1 ALRCRAFAVI
11 AGNLARAPARA
22 SRSPPHRRRRARDP
36 GQSFS
41 RSGAQPRG
49 RARASDRNHSRRAAR
64 AEEARGDQ
72 ADARVQGAAY
82 CVEEETRVA
91 QADACEVLEPRVT
104 SPFPSPP
111 PNMPRLAPSA
121 AGDLCRWI
129 YTSCGWRV
137 AGEIPDAPKLVV
149 IVAPHSTNWDVIW
162 GLLLKVGLRL
172 DIRFIGK
179 RQAFF
184 WPLGSLLRSFGGI
197 PIDRS
202 AAHGV
207 VGEMAGL
214 FAQQERLWLALAPE
228 GTR

>member
-1 ALRCRAFAVI
+1 
-11 AGNLARAPARA
+11 
-22 SRSPPHRRRRARDP
+22 
-36 GQSFS
+36 
-41 RSGAQPRG
+41 
-49 RARASDRNHSRRAAR
+49 
-64 AEEARGDQ
+64 
-72 ADARVQGAAY
+72 
-82 CVEEETRVA
+82 
-91 QADACEVLEPRVT
+91 VT

-129 YTSCGWRV
+129 YTSCGWQV

-214 FAQQERLWLALAPE
+214 FAQHERLWLALAPE
-228 GTR
+228 GTRKKVQKWKSGFWHIARKAGVPILMAYFHYPQRTIGFGPLFHPSDDLDADMAKIREFYRPWQGKNRGTV

>member
-1 ALRCRAFAVI
+1 M
-11 AGNLARAPARA
+11 
-22 SRSPPHRRRRARDP
+22 
-36 GQSFS
+36 
-41 RSGAQPRG
+41 
-49 RARASDRNHSRRAAR
+49 
-64 AEEARGDQ
+64 
-72 ADARVQGAAY
+72 
-82 CVEEETRVA
+82 
-91 QADACEVLEPRVT
+91 T
-104 SPFPSPP
+104 SSFPSPP

-228 GTR
+228 GTRKKVQKWKSGFWHIARKAGVPILPAYFHYPQRTIGFGPLFHPSDDLDADMAKIREFYRPWQGKNRGTV

>member
-1 ALRCRAFAVI
+1 
-11 AGNLARAPARA
+11 
-22 SRSPPHRRRRARDP
+22 
-36 GQSFS
+36 
-41 RSGAQPRG
+41 
-49 RARASDRNHSRRAAR
+49 
-64 AEEARGDQ
+64 
-72 ADARVQGAAY
+72 
-82 CVEEETRVA
+82 
-91 QADACEVLEPRVT
+91 
-104 SPFPSPP
+104 
-111 PNMPRLAPSA
+111 MPRLAPSA

-228 GTR
+228 GTRKKVQKWKSGFWHIARKAGVPILPAYFHYPQRTIGFGPLFHPSDDLDADMAKIREFYRPWQGKNRGTV

>member
-1 ALRCRAFAVI
+1 
-11 AGNLARAPARA
+11 
-22 SRSPPHRRRRARDP
+22 
-36 GQSFS
+36 
-41 RSGAQPRG
+41 
-49 RARASDRNHSRRAAR
+49 
-64 AEEARGDQ
+64 
-72 ADARVQGAAY
+72 
-82 CVEEETRVA
+82 
-91 QADACEVLEPRVT
+91 VT

-179 RQAFF
+179 RQAYF

-228 GTR
+228 GTRKKVQKWKSGFWHIARKAGVPILPAYFHYPQRTIGFGPLFHPSDDLDADMAKIREFYRPWQGKNRGTV